1 MSQGP
6 KETVKWPEDSPSTY
20 VSGSQRGLWGSC
32 RKAGTRSMKWQHWD
46 LLPMWTGAGQQASTG
61 PDHQKC
67 MVPRARCA
75 HTAWCT
81 RRSRLDQELHEAG
94 TRPGTDPGTQRVI
107 RKLRSGGTA
116 VCQVDPVPWG
126 EFNQVCPLRRLSLA
140 PCLVHRGQSTV
151 PPGSPQDTSPG
162 SLQSQGFL
170 SRGRHSGVNS
180 GAVEWSGLEDGC
192 Q

>member
-1 MSQGP
+1 
-6 KETVKWPEDSPSTY
+6 
-20 VSGSQRGLWGSC
+20 
-32 RKAGTRSMKWQHWD
+32 MKWQHWD

-67 MVPRARCA
+67 MVPRARHP

-81 RRSRLDQELHEAG
+81 RRSSSSLHLGPSLSSARLDQELHEAG

-151 PPGSPQDTSPG
+151 PLQQHLPGSPQDTSPG